1 MTNQR
6 ILGGLLLL
14 QGLNI
19 LLITQTWFTV
29 EMEIN
34 GALASLGSF
43 DAASAYAIAMPSSLL
58 VGAALIVAF
67 LLKGVARSLVIAF
80 ASLAT
85 LAGAV
90 WLTFQVVQRNVSGLD
105 GQLEKITGIANT
117 HGVESLTV
125 SVSVAPWIWLATCLL
140 SVLAGLYLS
149 ANRRGWV
156 SSSTKTRSAQKTRP
170 EIDPIDLWEQQ
181 RD

>member
-43 DAASAYAIAMPSSLL
+43 DATSAYAIAMPSSLL

-67 LLKGVARSLVIAF
+67 LLKGVTRSLVIAF

-117 HGVESLTV
+117 HG
-125 SVSVAPWIWLATCLL
+125 
-140 SVLAGLYLS
+140 